1 MKAEFRLYAFA
12 AAFLLA
18 KPGLAKAGQQ
28 DVAGPAAGFAMGL
41 AAGFLICLLLGCWA
55 LWQQRSMLVDLA
67 GKLSRLAAGD
77 PIPPFALTD
86 ADGPGRQLL
95 TAAEAL
101 RQRQWVAPSI
111 PRAAPPARLT
121 EPTLGDLVPII
132 EAETAAALDDLDR
145 RIAVL
150 RRNSAA
156 MTEAAEGG
164 ARAAEASA
172 SAASAGRISAQEAS
186 RGADELAG
194 AAGEIALQMARAGE
208 ATRGVMQRTDE
219 ARRMFTELTN
229 SVDEIGQVSRLIA
242 EVAGQTNLLALN
254 ATIEAA
260 RAGAAGKGFS
270 VVASEVK
277 NLAKRTAQ
285 STEEIGGRIA
295 AMQAAA
301 NRALAAMDGI
311 GGAVS
316 ELDAVATSV
325 AAAVEEQSATSA
337 EISRAITGAA
347 ESAADVAHRME
358 ALTQDSGNTG
368 EAAWTLQSGA
378 DELAD
383 AIAAFRQKLGAALR
397 GRLPADNRQGEAR
410 LALGLPAR
418 LNATAGILL
427 EVSPSGALF
436 MGDDADFTKGEL
448 RIDAMGAALEVRLA
462 TRAEGRLHLVF
473 TNPALAEPVVAALTQ
488 EPLHV
493 SLQEGETAESRA
505 A

>member
-1 MKAEFRLYAFA
+1 MKAALRLPALA
-12 AAFLLA
+12 VMLLLA
-18 KPGLAKAGQQ
+18 QPGLAAAEQVFAAGQ
-28 DVAGPAAGFAMGL
+28 AAGFFMGL

-55 LWQQRSMLVDLA
+55 LWHQRNMLTGFA
-67 GKLSRLAAGD
+67 SKLSRLAAGEAV
-77 PIPPFALTD
+77 PPFATTE
-86 ADGPGRQLL
+86 AEGPWRQIL

-101 RQRQWVAPSI
+101 RQRPATIATPLAPA
-111 PRAAPPARLT
+111 PLVAAPET
-121 EPTLGDLVPII
+121 SLGDLAATI
-132 EAETAAALDDLDR
+132 EAETTAALEDLDR
-145 RIAVL
+145 RVAML

-172 SAASAGRISAQEAS
+172 SAASKGRISAQEAS

-194 AAGEIALQMARAGE
+194 AAGEIAQQMSRAGE

-219 ARRMFTELTN
+219 ARRIFTELTS

-242 EVAGQTNLLALN
+242 EIAGQTNLLALN

-260 RAGAAGKGFS
+260 RAGTAGKGFT
-270 VVASEVK
+270 VVAGEVK

-285 STEEIGGRIA
+285 STEEIAGRIA

-301 NRALAAMDGI
+301 SRALAAMDGI
-311 GGAVS
+311 GSAVI

-325 AAAVEEQSATSA
+325 AAAVEEQSATTA

-347 ESAADVAHRME
+347 ENAADVATRME

-383 AIAAFRQKLGAALR
+383 AIAAFRQNLGEALR
-397 GRLPADNRQGEAR
+397 GRLPAANRRGEAR
-410 LALGLPAR
+410 LPLGVPAR
-418 LNATAGILL
+418 LNATEGVLL
-427 EVSPSGALF
+427 DISSGGALF
-436 MGDDADFTKGEL
+436 LGGAADFTEGEL
-448 RIDAMGAALEVRLA
+448 RIDALGPPLGVRLVS
-462 TRAEGRLHLVF
+462 RAEGRLHLAF
-473 TNPALAEPVVAALTQ
+473 TDPATARQAVATL
-488 EPLHV
+488 
-493 SLQEGETAESRA
+493 LQENESLDMRA

>member
-1 MKAEFRLYAFA
+1 MKAELPQPALAVTLLLAQPSLAVAGQDA
-12 AAFLLA
+12 AAGQAPGFFA
-18 KPGLAKAGQQ
+18 GLAVG
-28 DVAGPAAGFAMGL
+28 V
-41 AAGFLICLLLGCWA
+41 LICLLLGSWA
-55 LWQQRSMLVDLA
+55 LWRQRSMLAGFA

-77 PIPPFALTD
+77 AVPPFAATE
-86 ADGPGRQLL
+86 ADGPWRQML

-101 RQRQWVAPSI
+101 RQRPAPAPLAPAPMIVPPPDQSLASL
-111 PRAAPPARLT
+111 AAT
-121 EPTLGDLVPII
+121 IK
-132 EAETAAALDDLDR
+132 AETAAALEDLDR
-145 RIAVL
+145 RVAML
-150 RRNSAA
+150 RRNCAA

-172 SAASAGRISAQEAS
+172 SAASSGRISAQEAS

-194 AAGEIALQMARAGE
+194 AAGEIAQQMSRAGE
-208 ATRGVMQRTDE
+208 STRGVMQRTDE
-219 ARRMFTELTN
+219 ARRVFVQLTS

-242 EVAGQTNLLALN
+242 EIAGQTNLLALN

-260 RAGAAGKGFS
+260 RAGAAGKGFTA
-270 VVASEVK
+270 VAGEVK

-285 STEEIGGRIA
+285 STEEIAGRIA

-301 NRALAAMDGI
+301 SRALAAMDGI

-325 AAAVEEQSATSA
+325 AAAVEEQSATEA

-347 ESAADVAHRME
+347 ENAADVATRME

-383 AIAAFRQKLGAALR
+383 AIAAFRQNLGEALR
-397 GRLPADNRQGEAR
+397 GRLSGTDRRREAR
-410 LALGLPAR
+410 LSLGVPAR
-418 LNATAGILL
+418 LNAREGVLL
-427 EVSPSGALF
+427 DLSLSGALF
-436 MGDDADFTKGEL
+436 LGGAADFTAGEL
-448 RIDAMGAALEVRLA
+448 RIDAMGPALGVRVVS
-462 TRAEGRLHLVF
+462 RAEGRLHLAF
-473 TNPALAEPVVAALTQ
+473 TQPELAQPILAEL
-488 EPLHV
+488 
-493 SLQEGETAESRA
+493 LQEGESAEIRA